1 MDEIQYKDEWL
12 RLAKSGEFEK
22 AKFIYYERLFPEII
36 NSFKKKYNQLFGSNV
51 FLISILGFSPEPII
65 LTTNAIQ
72 PESHLIITSENKG
85 DSMEYVSKYVESNFR
100 SIALDDTGF
109 DSIYKLLKEE
119 LIDENETTVVID
131 ITGGKKSM
139 VCAAS
144 IFGRDYNCNIV
155 YVDFDEYI
163 KELRKP
169 MPGSEYLNI
178 VYDPVKNNPL
188 LHKV

>member
-1 MDEIQYKDEWL
+1 MSNIQYRDEWL

-36 NSFKKKYNQLFGSNV
+36 SDFKEKYNQAFGSNV
-51 FLISILGFSPEPII
+51 VLISILGFSPEPII
-65 LTTNAIQ
+65 LTTNALQ
-72 PESHLIITSENKG
+72 PSRHLIISSENK
-85 DSMEYVSKYVESNFR
+85 DESMDYISKYVETNFR
-100 SIALDDTGF
+100 SIALADIGF

-119 LIDENETTVVID
+119 LIEENETTVVID

-155 YVDFDEYI
+155 YVDFEEYI

-169 MPGSEYLNI
+169 MPGSEYLNV
-178 VYDPVKNNPL
+178 VYDPIKNNPL
-188 LHKV
+188 LFKL

>member
-1 MDEIQYKDEWL
+1 MSNIQYKDEWL
-12 RLAKSGEFEK
+12 QLAKSGEHER
-22 AKFIYYERLFPEII
+22 AKFIYFERLFPEII
-36 NSFKKKYNQLFGSNV
+36 NSFKEKYKQSFGSDV

-65 LTTNAIQ
+65 LTANAIQ
-72 PESHLIITSENKG
+72 PKNHLIVSSENK
-85 DSMEYVSKYVESNFR
+85 DESMEKISKYVESNFR
-100 SIALDDTGF
+100 TVSLKDIGF

-119 LIDENETTVVID
+119 LMEENESTIVID

-155 YVDFDEYI
+155 YVDFEEYI

-169 MPGSEYLNI
+169 MPGSEFLNI
-178 VYDPVKNNPL
+178 VYNPVKNNPL
-188 LHKV
+188 LYKI